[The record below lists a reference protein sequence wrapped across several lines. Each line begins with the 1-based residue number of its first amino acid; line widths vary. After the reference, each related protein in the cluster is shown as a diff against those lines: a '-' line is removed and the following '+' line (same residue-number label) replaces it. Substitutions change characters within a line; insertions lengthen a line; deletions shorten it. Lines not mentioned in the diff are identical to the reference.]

1 MAAAQQL
8 SHVYPLGS
16 RINER
21 GNLEVGGCDTLELA
35 REFGTPCY
43 VVAADDIRSRARA
56 FMHAFAAGG
65 ADFEVVF
72 ASKAFPCTAVF
83 KLLWEEG
90 IGADVASGGELTL
103 ALAAG
108 VDPRRIHLHGNAKSR
123 AEVELA
129 VDAGIGD
136 VIVDNLRDFDL
147 LEAAVPGGRT
157 QRVFLRIAPGVSPE
171 THPAIST
178 GGPNTKF
185 GFDLAQA
192 PAAIERAQASS
203 AVELAGLHMHI
214 GSQVMELAPF
224 REALQA
230 IAALGDFPAYNLGGG
245 LGAAYGAHDDPP
257 SIEDYVAAKLSAVSE
272 VLGPGKRVI
281 DEPGRALVAN
291 ACVTLYEVQSV
302 KRNVDTYVAVDG
314 GMSDNLRPML
324 YGARY
329 EAQIAGRPGGG
340 ERCHVVGKHC
350 ESGDI
355 LVRDADLRD
364 PRPGDILVTPATG
377 AYGHAMANTYNGA
390 LRPPVIFAAGGD
402 ARVVVRR
409 ESYEDLIARDV

>member
-355 LVRDADLRD
+355 LVRDADLLD

>member
-72 ASKAFPCTAVF
+72 ASKAFPCTAVY

-185 GFDLAQA
+185 GFDLAHA
-192 PAAIERAQASS
+192 PAAIERAEASS

-224 REALQA
+224 RDALQA

-355 LVRDADLRD
+355 LVRDADLSD

>member
-224 REALQA
+224 RDALQA

-355 LVRDADLRD
+355 LVRDADLSD

>member
-1 MAAAQQL
+1 M
-8 SHVYPLGS
+8 
-16 RINER
+16 
-21 GNLEVGGCDTLELA
+21 
-35 REFGTPCY
+35 
-43 VVAADDIRSRARA
+43 
-56 FMHAFAAGG
+56 
-65 ADFEVVF
+65 
-72 ASKAFPCTAVF
+72 
-83 KLLWEEG
+83 
-90 IGADVASGGELTL
+90 
-103 ALAAG
+103 
-108 VDPRRIHLHGNAKSR
+108 
-123 AEVELA
+123 
-129 VDAGIGD
+129 
-136 VIVDNLRDFDL
+136 
-147 LEAAVPGGRT
+147 
-157 QRVFLRIAPGVSPE
+157 
-171 THPAIST
+171 
-178 GGPNTKF
+178 
-185 GFDLAQA
+185 
-192 PAAIERAQASS
+192 
-203 AVELAGLHMHI
+203 
-214 GSQVMELAPF
+214 
-224 REALQA
+224 
-230 IAALGDFPAYNLGGG
+230 
-245 LGAAYGAHDDPP
+245 
-257 SIEDYVAAKLSAVSE
+257 
-272 VLGPGKRVI
+272 LGPGKRVI

-355 LVRDADLRD
+355 LIRDADLSD

>member
-72 ASKAFPCTAVF
+72 ASKAFPCTAVY

-185 GFDLAQA
+185 GFDLAHA
-192 PAAIERAQASS
+192 PAAIERAEASS

-224 REALQA
+224 RDALQA
-230 IAALGDFPAYNLGGG
+230 IAQLGDFPAYNLGGG

-257 SIEDYVAAKLSAVSE
+257 
-272 VLGPGKRVI
+272 
-281 DEPGRALVAN
+281 
-291 ACVTLYEVQSV
+291 
-302 KRNVDTYVAVDG
+302 
-314 GMSDNLRPML
+314 
-324 YGARY
+324 
-329 EAQIAGRPGGG
+329 
-340 ERCHVVGKHC
+340 
-350 ESGDI
+350 
-355 LVRDADLRD
+355 
-364 PRPGDILVTPATG
+364 
-377 AYGHAMANTYNGA
+377 
-390 LRPPVIFAAGGD
+390 
-402 ARVVVRR
+402 
-409 ESYEDLIARDV
+409 